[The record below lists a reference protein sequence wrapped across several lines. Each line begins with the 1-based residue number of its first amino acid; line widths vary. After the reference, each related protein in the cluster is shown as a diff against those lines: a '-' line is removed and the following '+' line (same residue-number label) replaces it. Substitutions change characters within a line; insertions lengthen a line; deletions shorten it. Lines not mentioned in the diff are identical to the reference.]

1 MSLHSSDSEADDSD
15 DSSISSSTDSA
26 AEDLAVQSALLAG
39 RTIKLSSIGQSGGGG
54 RKAERERKKE
64 RRRARKGKMREADFD
79 DDNEASSGEDA
90 EIFGGGNDTWAD
102 NDEDFIAK
110 MQGIVRDNADLLETA
125 KGGKD
130 ARRANRRERNK
141 LFKAISNGN
150 FEDFDLYND
159 MDDLDDEMVDALL
172 AEEEERA
179 MGLGCELSWMPPLG
193 MPLYS
198 SPPLLY

>member
-1 MSLHSSDSEADDSD
+1 
-15 DSSISSSTDSA
+15 
-26 AEDLAVQSALLAG
+26 LAG
-39 RTIKLSSIGQSGGGG
+39 RTIKLSSMGQSGGGG

-64 RRRARKGKMREADFD
+64 RRRARKGKMRQADYD
-79 DDNEASSGEDA
+79 DDETSSDEAEM
-90 EIFGGGNDTWAD
+90 FGGGNDTWAD
-102 NDEDFIAK
+102 DDEDFIAK

-130 ARRANRRERNK
+130 ARRANRKERNK

-150 FEDFDLYND
+150 FDDVDLYGD

-179 MGLGCELSWMPPLG
+179 MGLGCEFSAWFNAR
-193 MPLYS
+193 
-198 SPPLLY
+198 